1 MSKTWNLVAFGV
13 REELV
18 SVSLMASWAGVTW
31 KGGQVGQGAPEGA
44 RSHSLGT
51 ERAGCAWDYP
61 GQRRSPPARL
71 PWTGPSS
78 LRASCRC
85 QGVGGRGRSWRLM
98 GGQGCSH
105 AAKASRAWR
114 SLSSEV

>member
-44 RSHSLGT
+44 GSHSLDT
-51 ERAGCAWDYP
+51 ERPVGARALVVAG
-61 GQRRSPPARL
+61 GL
-71 PWTGPSS
+71 
-78 LRASCRC
+78 
-85 QGVGGRGRSWRLM
+85 
-98 GGQGCSH
+98 GCSW
-105 AAKASRAWR
+105 AVKGVLPRQRPLVPGGA
-114 SLSSEV
+114 